1 MLDDSALR
9 HFNPLFMTPCYSG
22 QVTSGFATSML
33 ALTNELWRLGVQGSV
48 RILSGESLVTR
59 ARNEAVAHFLA
70 QKQHTHLFWIDA
82 DIGFTPDQAL
92 RLLLADRD
100 VVTGV
105 YPLKR
110 IDWTGDIPA
119 GLTQEQFLTRA
130 LRYPVNSHA
139 GAHLEIDT
147 DGFLEVTEAPTGFM
161 CIRRAV
167 LETMIA
173 RMPELQYTPDAPP
186 DSPLHGYCHR
196 FFDVMVERETG
207 RYLSEDYAF
216 CRRWRDL
223 GGRVYVDARSKLAH
237 HGSYTYRGDF
247 GAAWAQDPA
256 RAVGGL

>member
-1 MLDDSALR
+1 MLDASALR
-9 HFNPLFMTPCYSG
+9 NFNPLFMTPCYSG

-33 ALTNELWRLGVQGSV
+33 ALTNELWQLGVQGSV

-100 VVTGV
+100 VVAGV

-130 LRYPVNSHA
+130 LRYPVNSHDGTRVA
-139 GAHLEIDT
+139 ID
-147 DGFLEVTEAPTGFM
+147 
-161 CIRRAV
+161 
-167 LETMIA
+167 
-173 RMPELQYTPDAPP
+173 
-186 DSPLHGYCHR
+186 
-196 FFDVMVERETG
+196 
-207 RYLSEDYAF
+207 
-216 CRRWRDL
+216 
-223 GGRVYVDARSKLAH
+223 
-237 HGSYTYRGDF
+237 
-247 GAAWAQDPA
+247 
-256 RAVGGL
+256 